1 MDLTMAAQI
10 FLEKQTADGTLPGA
24 QFALVSDTGFK
35 SGCIGNRQIIPSPK
49 PVLPDTMYDLASLS
63 KVIVTTTLLL
73 QWLENERLQ
82 LTTPVSSVLPDFPY
96 PAISIGMLLTHTSG
110 MAADD
115 KRYKACADKDALY
128 RFYTSLPLVY
138 TPGTDLLYSD
148 FGFITLGI
156 VLEKASGLPLD
167 VLAKKYIFTPLNM
180 SHMMYCPKKH
190 GAKEQCAATEWQ
202 PERGMII
209 GEVHDGK
216 GYRMNGVSGHAGVFS
231 TADDLAHFVSMLLH
245 DGAENGRQILSTD
258 SMRLLRS
265 YRTRGMKQCRTLGW
279 IGEDPYTSMGNRYSA
294 HCLYHTGFTGGS
306 VYVDFDR
313 RMGIILLTNA
323 IHPNRANACMQKL
336 RPMFHNTILKTF
348 DHEKSRF
355 LM

>member
-115 KRYKACADKDALY
+115 KRYKECADKDVLHVLTARLHSGNRSALFRFRLYNAGY
-128 RFYTSLPLVY
+128 RFGKGERSSLGRIGKEVY
-138 TPGTDLLYSD
+138 FRSIEHVSY
-148 FGFITLGI
+148 
-156 VLEKASGLPLD
+156 D
-167 VLAKKYIFTPLNM
+167 VLSEEIRCRRTVRRDRM
-180 SHMMYCPKKH
+180 
-190 GAKEQCAATEWQ
+190 AA
-202 PERGMII
+202 
-209 GEVHDGK
+209 GK
-216 GYRMNGVSGHAGVFS
+216 RH
-231 TADDLAHFVSMLLH
+231 
-245 DGAENGRQILSTD
+245 
-258 SMRLLRS
+258 
-265 YRTRGMKQCRTLGW
+265 
-279 IGEDPYTSMGNRYSA
+279 
-294 HCLYHTGFTGGS
+294 
-306 VYVDFDR
+306 DR
-313 RMGIILLTNA
+313 RRSA
-323 IHPNRANACMQKL
+323 
-336 RPMFHNTILKTF
+336 
-348 DHEKSRF
+348 
-355 LM
+355 